1 MTPGQNSY
9 KSIFK
14 STFLFSFVRVFQII
28 AGILRNKV
36 IAILLGPEG
45 LGIIG
50 ILSNSVSL
58 IQSGAG
64 LGISQ
69 SAVRDISEA
78 NNSKDK
84 DRFSRII
91 SLTNKVILFTCLLGI
106 IITITLS
113 PLLSKWTFGDNS
125 YTIAYIWMALVVGLN
140 ILTEGQLA
148 ILKGM
153 RQLRAL
159 AKASMIGSVVG
170 LVTAVPMYYFFG
182 KAGIVPSLIITAFS
196 AVFFSNYF
204 VRKIKYDKTNFTL
217 TEVKKEASPMVKMG
231 FALMLVG
238 FLGLLFDLVIAA
250 YIRSHGGLDVVGYYR
265 AGTTIISSYFG
276 IVLTAMTVDYY
287 PRISA
292 VHWDNHKLQEELNRQ
307 SEVGLI
313 LIFPIAVLFVFLS
326 PIIIQILYS
335 KEFIQTI
342 AYTDYAILGTIVIV
356 CSNSMGMIL
365 LAKQEAKIF
374 TIYSIVNN
382 VLFIPMYFLFYNFY
396 GLLGLGMSYLLNT
409 LFQLFINGTIIHFKY
424 KIELEKKLKILIAV
438 IFITVL
444 ITIFIRKIE
453 ILSLRYILG
462 ILLFLFTCAYSYYFM
477 KKTMNINIW
486 EYLKNIQNEKNN
498 KKNT

>member
-1 MTPGQNSY
+1 MTDHSSY
-9 KSIFK
+9 KNIFK

-28 AGILRNKV
+28 AGIIKNKV

-78 NNSKDK
+78 NNSNDK
-84 DRFSRII
+84 NRFSRII

-106 IITITLS
+106 FITIVLS

-159 AKASMIGSVVG
+159 AKASIMGSVVG

-182 KAGIVPSLIITAFS
+182 KNGIVPSLIITAFS

-204 VRKIKYDKTNFTL
+204 VRKIKCDKTKLTL
-217 TEVKKEASPMVKMG
+217 NEVKKEASPMVKMG

-238 FLGLLFDLVIAA
+238 FLGLLFDLVVAA
-250 YIRSHGGLDVVGYYR
+250 YIRSHGGLDMVGYYR
-265 AGTTIISSYFG
+265 AGITIISSYFG
-276 IVLTAMTVDYY
+276 IVLSAMTVDYY

-292 VHWDNHKLQEELNRQ
+292 VYRDNIKLQEEVNRQ

-313 LIFPIAVLFVFLS
+313 LIFPIAVLFVFFS

-342 AYTDYAILGTIVIV
+342 SYTDYAILGTIIVV

-374 TIYSIVNN
+374 TVYSLLHRAI
-382 VLFIPMYFLFYNFY
+382 FIPVYFLLFNRY
-396 GLLGLGMSYLLNT
+396 GLIGLGISYILDSSIQFTVYGFLNWHNYKIK
-409 LFQLFINGTIIHFKY
+409 LGKRLNIQLFMVFT
-424 KIELEKKLKILIAV
+424 LILA
-438 IFITVL
+438 
-444 ITIFIRKIE
+444 TIFVRKIE
-453 ILSLRYILG
+453 ISAVRYVLG
-462 ILLFLFTCAYSYYFM
+462 GTIFLFSCFYSYYFM
-477 KKTMNINIW
+477 KKTMGINIW
-486 EYLKNIQNEKNN
+486 EYLKKNQNEKRI